1 MENYTGSKTVDS
13 LKEYVRTMKHKQ
25 TEGKTAKKKKTETP
39 SKGPAKK
46 KSSKSILSDHSK
58 STAVPAAFMLILMIT

>member
-46 KSSKSILSDHSK
+46 KSSKSK
-58 STAVPAAFMLILMIT
+58 SEL